1 MLPRVVEDI
10 RRNHALEHATVSLL
24 LNRVGP
30 DLRVAGRASGDGFFL
45 YADLPQALLT
55 ECVNEAL
62 TRLQRG
68 EAFWAV
74 TPHCGTNIA
83 TTGVLATL
91 ASSAVMG
98 NKRSDRM
105 GLGDH
110 RRHGRSDCRS
120 AHRTADSEAPDDR
133 PGPLGDRGRLDRD
146 EERSLLQGPHQTA
159 GRPGGRISA
168 RITRPCSSVDRAAA
182 F

>member
-1 MLPRVVEDI
+1 MLPRVIEDI

-105 GLGDH
+105 GLGII
-110 RRHGRSDCRS
+110 
-120 AHRTADSEAPDDR
+120 AAMVAVIAAQPI
-133 PGPLGDRGRLDRD
+133 GRLIQKHLTTDPD
-146 EERSLLQGPHQTA
+146 LSETEVISIETKN
-159 GRPGGRISA
+159 GRFYKVR
-168 RITRPCSSVDRAAA
+168 TRRQAVPAAV
-182 F
+182 

>member
-1 MLPRVVEDI
+1 MLPRVIEDI

-105 GLGDH
+105 GLGII
-110 RRHGRSDCRS
+110 
-120 AHRTADSEAPDDR
+120 AAMVAVIAAQPI
-133 PGPLGDRGRLDRD
+133 GRLIQKHLTTDPD
-146 EERSLLQGPHQTA
+146 LSETEVVSIETKN
-159 GRPGGRISA
+159 GRFYKVR
-168 RITRPCSSVDRAAA
+168 TRRQAVPAAV
-182 F
+182 

>member
-45 YADLPQALLT
+45 YADLPHALLT

-105 GLGDH
+105 GLGII
-110 RRHGRSDCRS
+110 
-120 AHRTADSEAPDDR
+120 AAMVAVIVAQPI
-133 PGPLGDRGRLDRD
+133 GRLIQKHLTTSPNLS
-146 EERSLLQGPHQTA
+146 ETEVVSIETKN
-159 GRPGGRISA
+159 GRFYKVR
-168 RITRPCSSVDRAAA
+168 TRRQAVPAAV
-182 F
+182 

>member
-1 MLPRVVEDI
+1 MLPRVIEDI

-105 GLGDH
+105 GLGII
-110 RRHGRSDCRS
+110 
-120 AHRTADSEAPDDR
+120 AAMAAVIAAQPI
-133 PGPLGDRGRLDRD
+133 GRLIQKHLTTDPDLSRT
-146 EERSLLQGPHQTA
+146 EVVSIETKN
-159 GRPGGRISA
+159 GRFYKVR
-168 RITRPCSSVDRAAA
+168 TRRQAVPAAL
-182 F
+182 

>member
-1 MLPRVVEDI
+1 MLPRVIEDI

-105 GLGDH
+105 GLGII
-110 RRHGRSDCRS
+110 
-120 AHRTADSEAPDDR
+120 AAMVAVIAAQPI
-133 PGPLGDRGRLDRD
+133 GRLIQKHLTTDPD
-146 EERSLLQGPHQTA
+146 LSETEVVSIETKN
-159 GRPGGRISA
+159 GRFYKVR
-168 RITRPCSSVDRAAA
+168 TRRQAVPAAL
-182 F
+182 

>member
-1 MLPRVVEDI
+1 MLPRVIEDI

-105 GLGDH
+105 GLGII
-110 RRHGRSDCRS
+110 
-120 AHRTADSEAPDDR
+120 AAMAAVIAAQPI
-133 PGPLGDRGRLDRD
+133 GRLIQKHLTTDPDLSRT
-146 EERSLLQGPHQTA
+146 EVVSIETKN
-159 GRPGGRISA
+159 GRFYKVR
-168 RITRPCSSVDRAAA
+168 TRRQAVPAAP
-182 F
+182 

>member
-45 YADLPQALLT
+45 YADLPHALLT

-105 GLGDH
+105 GLGII
-110 RRHGRSDCRS
+110 
-120 AHRTADSEAPDDR
+120 AAMVAVIAAQPI
-133 PGPLGDRGRLDRD
+133 GRLIQKHLTTSPNLS
-146 EERSLLQGPHQTA
+146 ETEVVSIETKN
-159 GRPGGRISA
+159 GRFYKVR
-168 RITRPCSSVDRAAA
+168 TRRQAVPAAV
-182 F
+182 

>member
-1 MLPRVVEDI
+1 MLPRVIEDI

-105 GLGDH
+105 GLGII
-110 RRHGRSDCRS
+110 
-120 AHRTADSEAPDDR
+120 AAMVAVIAAQPI
-133 PGPLGDRGRLDRD
+133 GRLIQKHLTTDPNLT
-146 EERSLLQGPHQTA
+146 ETEVVSIETKN
-159 GRPGGRISA
+159 GRFYKVR
-168 RITRPCSSVDRAAA
+168 TRRQAVPAAV
-182 F
+182 

>member
-1 MLPRVVEDI
+1 MFSRFLADV

-24 LNRVGP
+24 LGRVGP

-45 YADLPQALLT
+45 YADAPQALLT

-83 TTGVLATL
+83 TAGILAGL
-91 ASSAVMG
+91 GSAIALG
-98 NKRSDRM
+98 NGKRSDR
-105 GLGDH
+105 LG
-110 RRHGRSDCRS
+110 GAMIASMAAIIIS
-120 AHRTADSEAPDDR
+120 QPV
-133 PGPLGDRGRLDRD
+133 GRLIQKYVTTSPDL
-146 EERSLLQGPHQTA
+146 EGVEVVAIETKNERFYKVRTRRTVA
-159 GRPGGRISA
+159 SA
-168 RITRPCSSVDRAAA
+168 TGLVA
-182 F
+182 